1 MNRES
6 LAADTAKTAAAL
18 RSQLNQMA
26 AASQVLEHSTTNE
39 KDRAYLAVINQS
51 ICRMLRI
58 VGRMEL
64 EHRLTEEPAQL
75 SLKYTDLI
83 LPLENLSARLQG
95 VLADIGVTFTLHCP
109 DHLCSMVDGDL
120 LRQML
125 LELISNLA
133 LVGTEIALSVAVK
146 DGRICFTLSDNG
158 PGRAE
163 GRPLLPARLEEQ
175 EEQTSIALARRI
187 AELHGGTLMISANE
201 DSCLS
206 IAVSIPYQKE
216 LGIRLES
223 ASVPWHTGGFDA
235 VLVAM
240 SQLLPS
246 RSFLP
251 ENLG

>member
-1 MNRES
+1 MDRES
-6 LAADTAKTAAAL
+6 LAADAVKTAAAL

-26 AASQVLEHSTTNE
+26 AASQVLEHSTTSE
-39 KDRAYLAVINQS
+39 KERAYLAVINQS

-64 EHRLTEEPAQL
+64 GHRLTEEAAQL
-75 SLKYTDLI
+75 SLNYTDLT
-83 LPLENLSARLQG
+83 LQLEDLGARLQG
-95 VLADIGVTFTLHCP
+95 VLADIGVTFALRCP
-109 DHLCSMVDGDL
+109 DHLCAVADGDL

-133 LVGTEIALSVAVK
+133 LVSTKITLSVAVK
-146 DGRICFTLSDNG
+146 DSRICFTLSDNG
-158 PGRAE
+158 PGKAE

-175 EEQTSIALARRI
+175 EEQSSIDLARKI

-201 DSCLS
+201 DSSLS
-206 IAVSIPYQKE
+206 IAVSIPHKKE
-216 LGIRLES
+216 PGLRLES
-223 ASVPWHTGGFDA
+223 TAAPWHTGGFDA